1 MTRDRERIDPEAEG
15 IPSVADDQSTAYD
28 EPEPRMRPDEQP
40 PLPVDRP
47 DHRTKSIPGGVGR
60 LEEGSGDGGAMQ
72 ASDTGEMSGLSAEEA
87 AMHLEPP
94 PDESE
99 LDDI

>member
-1 MTRDRERIDPEAEG
+1 
-15 IPSVADDQSTAYD
+15 
-28 EPEPRMRPDEQP
+28 MRPDEQP
-40 PLPVDRP
+40 ALPVQWP
-47 DHRTKSIPGGVGR
+47 DHGTKSTPGGVGR
-60 LEEGSGDGGAMQ
+60 LEEGEDMQ

-99 LDDI
+99 LDDV